1 MNYLVVAVA
10 APLFETLT
18 YAPIGSAT
26 PAVGVRVLVP
36 LGRRRITGYVLGTTP
51 EVETEY
57 TIRPILD
64 ILDKEPLFGPDM
76 VPFFKWVADY
86 YQYPI
91 GEVIKTALP
100 GGLTSQSGRTV
111 TLTDK
116 GHETLSPLLSS
127 PPSQAGPWFAA
138 LLEKGLL
145 SRSASAKIWRSNK
158 GKKLLLDW
166 QSQGLITINEVLS
179 SATTKAKTEV
189 CLGLN
194 EPLPDI
200 KLKKSEDKT
209 LNLIKEQLSSNRPL
223 VSRRDIT
230 KIYAGAGKAI
240 RSLAAQGIVVL
251 RDEQVYRDP
260 FGEQPLFYPRPDNLT
275 PEQETVLEQ
284 ILPKID
290 AQSFAPFLVHGVTGC
305 GKTEVYL
312 RAAEAILKKGGSV
325 LVLVP
330 EIALAT
336 QIEGHF
342 FSRFGGKIALLHS
355 GLSSGERFDQWQK
368 IARGQAEIV
377 IGARSA
383 IFAPLKNL
391 GLIIVDEEHDP
402 AYKQDDNLRYNA
414 RDLAVLRGRENSAV
428 VLLGTAT
435 PAVTSYHNGLHDKFT
450 IVSLKKRIFDRPLPE
465 VEIVDLK
472 KVPTVSEQSPLFS
485 PNLRRAL
492 QDNFAKGDQSLVFLN
507 RRGFANLLLCQDCGH
522 SITCPHCEVT
532 LTLHKH
538 KQRLICHYCGYQATS
553 AALCPHCRS
562 ARVKECGFGTERIE
576 EELRAMV
583 PKATIARLDRD
594 TTSSGRKDFIKI
606 LQAVRNRQTD
616 ILVGTQMITKGHHFP
631 HVTLVG
637 IIWADTGLTLPDYK
651 AAERT
656 FQLLSQVTGR
666 AGRGDKPGRVIIQTF
681 QPDHYAVVAAREHDY
696 QSFYDHEIALRHG
709 LSYPPYSRLVN
720 VKFSG
725 ENEELVRQAA
735 QDCAGMARK
744 SRIASSVEV
753 LGPAPAPLSK
763 LRNRYRWQL
772 LLKGQHQPSLAS
784 LAHFLRHN
792 PPSQTRNN
800 RVRMTLDIDPDSM
813 L

>member
-1 MNYLVVAVA
+1 VDYLVIAVA

-18 YAPIGSAT
+18 YAPMGRKL
-26 PAVGVRVLVP
+26 PALGVRVLVP
-36 LGRRRITGYVLGTTP
+36 LGRRRVTGYVLGTTP
-51 EVETEY
+51 KLDTEY

-64 ILDKEPLFGPDM
+64 ILDQEPLFGADM
-76 VPFFKWVADY
+76 VPFFKWIADY
-86 YQYPI
+86 YQYPL
-91 GEVIKTALP
+91 GEVIKCALP
-100 GGLTSQSGRTV
+100 GGLTSQSGRQV
-111 TLTDK
+111 SLTIK
-116 GHETLSPLLSS
+116 GLAKLSARLTS
-127 PPSQAGPWFAA
+127 PPPGSEPWFADFI
-138 LLEKGLL
+138 KTGVL
-145 SRSASAKIWRSNK
+145 SKAACTHIWRGK

-166 QSQGLITINEVLS
+166 QNQEFITIDEILQES
-179 SATTKAKTEV
+179 TTKAKTEV
-189 CLGLN
+189 CLRLA
-194 EPLPDI
+194 EPQPAITLSKP
-200 KLKKSEDKT
+200 EEKT
-209 LNLIKEQLSSNRPL
+209 LGLIKEHLGGQKSV
-223 VSRRDIT
+223 VSRRDIIKLYT
-230 KIYAGAGKAI
+230 GAAKAI
-240 RSLAAQGIVVL
+240 HSLEAQKVL
-251 RDEQVYRDP
+251 TLVDKQIYRDP
-260 FGEQPLFYPRPDNLT
+260 FGEQPIFYPRPDTLT
-275 PEQETVLEQ
+275 PEQDAALKQ
-284 ILPKID
+284 ILPQIK
-290 AQSFAPFLVHGVTGC
+290 SHTFTPFLVHGVTGC
-305 GKTEVYL
+305 GKTEIYL
-312 RAAEAILKKGGSV
+312 QAAETTLAQGRSV

-342 FSRFGGKIALLHS
+342 FSRFGDQIALLHS
-355 GLSSGERFDQWQK
+355 GLTTGERFDQWQK
-368 IARGQAEIV
+368 ITRGQASIV

-383 IFAPLKNL
+383 IFAPLANL

-414 RDLAVLRGRENSAV
+414 RDLAVLRGRESKAV
-428 VLLGTAT
+428 VLLGSAT
-435 PAVTSYHNGLHDKFT
+435 PSVTSYYNAQHGKFT
-450 IVSLKKRIFDRPLPE
+450 ILTLKKRIYDRPLPE

-492 QDNFAKGDQSLVFLN
+492 QDTYARGDQALVFLN

-522 SITCPHCEVT
+522 SISCPHCEVT
-532 LTLHKH
+532 LTVHKQ
-538 KQRLICHYCGYQATS
+538 KQRLICHYCGYQAPS
-553 AALCPHCRS
+553 AAICPHCRS
-562 ARVKECGFGTERIE
+562 ARVTECGFGTERIE

-594 TTSSGRKDFIKI
+594 TTSSNRKDFIKI
-606 LQAVRNRQTD
+606 LRGVHNRETD

-637 IIWADTGLTLPDYK
+637 IIWADTGLALPDYK

-666 AGRGDKPGRVIIQTF
+666 AGRGEKPGKVIIQTF

-696 QSFYDHEIALRHG
+696 QSFYEREIGLRHA

-725 ENEELVRQAA
+725 EKDELVRQAA
-735 QDCAGMARK
+735 LECAALARK
-744 SRIASSVEV
+744 SKNAAIVEI

-772 LLKGQHQPSLAS
+772 LLKGLNLQSLAS
-784 LAHFLRHN
+784 LGHFLRTT
-792 PPSQTRNN
+792 PPVQVRNN
-800 RVRMTLDIDPDSM
+800 KVRMTLDIDPDSM

>member
-1 MNYLVVAVA
+1 MDYLVVAVA
-10 APLFETLT
+10 APIFDTLT
-18 YAPIGSAT
+18 SAAKGPDI

-51 EVETEY
+51 ELKTEY

-64 ILDKEPLFGPDM
+64 VLDREPLFGADL
-76 VPFFKWVADY
+76 VPFFRWIADY

-91 GEVIKTALP
+91 GEVIKCALP
-100 GGLTSQSGRTV
+100 GGLTSQSGRQA
-111 TLTDK
+111 TLTQK
-116 GHETLSPLLSS
+116 GREELSALLPS
-127 PPSQAGPWFAA
+127 PPPGAGPWFTDLIAT
-138 LLEKGLL
+138 GSL
-145 SRSASAKIWRSNK
+145 SRAACAAIWRGK
-158 GKKLLLDW
+158 GKKLLLAW
-166 QSQGLITINEVLS
+166 QAKNLVTIDEVLQA
-179 SATTKAKTEV
+179 ATTKAKTEV
-189 CLGLN
+189 CLTLT

-200 KLKKSEDKT
+200 TLKKSGEKT
-209 LNLIKEQLSSNRPL
+209 LNLIREQQSSHKAV
-223 VSRRDIT
+223 VSRRDIS
-230 KIYAGAGKAI
+230 KLYSGAGKAI
-240 RSLAAQGIVVL
+240 RSLVELGVVSL
-251 RDEQVYRDP
+251 IDRQVYRDP
-260 FGEQPLFYPRPDNLT
+260 FGEQPPFYPRPEVLT
-275 PEQETVLEQ
+275 PEQGAVLEQ
-284 ILPKID
+284 ILPKIES
-290 AQSFAPFLVHGVTGC
+290 QTFTPFLIHGVTGC

-312 RAAEAILKKGGSV
+312 RAAETTLAQGRTV

-342 FSRFGGKIALLHS
+342 FSRFGDKIALLHS
-355 GLSSGERFDQWQK
+355 GLTSGERFDEWQR
-368 IARGQAEIV
+368 IARGQALIV
-377 IGARSA
+377 VGARSA
-383 IFAPLKNL
+383 IFAPLANL

-414 RDLAVLRGRENSAV
+414 RDLAVLRGRENRAV
-428 VLLGTAT
+428 VLLGSAT
-435 PAVTSYHNGLHDKFT
+435 PAVTSYYNGLHGKFT
-450 IVSLKKRIFDRPLPE
+450 TLTLAKRIFDRPLPE

-492 QDNFAKGDQSLVFLN
+492 QDNYAKGDQSLIFLN

-522 SITCPHCEVT
+522 SISCPHCEVT
-532 LTLHKH
+532 LTLHKQ
-538 KQRLICHYCGYQATS
+538 KQRLICHYCGHQSAS

-562 ARVKECGFGTERIE
+562 ANVRQCGFGTERIE
-576 EELRAMV
+576 EELRLIV

-594 TTSSGRKDFIKI
+594 TTSSNRKDFIKI
-606 LQAVRNRQTD
+606 LQAVRTRETD

-666 AGRGDKPGRVIIQTF
+666 AGRGEKPGRVIIQTF
-681 QPDHYAVVAAREHDY
+681 QPDHYAVVAAKEHDY
-696 QSFYDHEIALRHG
+696 QSFYDRDVSLRHA
-709 LSYPPYSRLVN
+709 LNYPPYSRLVN

-725 ENEELVRQAA
+725 DREELVSQAA
-735 QDCAGMARK
+735 LECAALARK
-744 SRIASSVEV
+744 SKNAASVEI

-772 LLKGQHQPSLAS
+772 LLKGQDLPSLTG
-784 LAHFLRHN
+784 LGHLLRTS
-792 PPSQTRNN
+792 PPAQVRNN
-800 RVRMTLDIDPDSM
+800 KVRMTLDIDPDSM

>member
-1 MNYLVVAVA
+1 MNHLVIVVA
-10 APLFETLT
+10 APLFDTLT
-18 YAPIGSAT
+18 YAPLSSEM

-36 LGRRRITGYVLGTTP
+36 LGRRRITGYVIGTSP
-51 EVETEY
+51 AQETEY
-57 TIRPILD
+57 KIRPILD
-64 ILDKEPLFGPDM
+64 ILDREPLFGADM

-86 YQYPI
+86 YHYPI
-91 GEVIKTALP
+91 GEVIKSALP
-100 GGLTSQSGRTV
+100 GGLTSQSGRQA
-111 TLTDK
+111 TLTAK
-116 GHETLSPLLSS
+116 GQEELSPLLAS
-127 PPSQAGPWFAA
+127 PPPGTAAWFAE
-138 LLEKGLL
+138 LINTGCI
-145 SRSASAKIWRSNK
+145 SRAACTKIWRGK
-158 GKKLLLDW
+158 GKKILIDW
-166 QSQGLITINEVLS
+166 QSKGLITIDEVLQ

-189 CLGLN
+189 CLHLT
-194 EPLPDI
+194 EPRPDVS
-200 KLKKSEDKT
+200 LKKSEEKT
-209 LNLIKEQLSSNRPL
+209 LALIKEQLSGPKAL
-223 VSRRDIT
+223 VARKDIT
-230 KIYAGAGKAI
+230 KLYSGAGKAI
-240 RSLAAQGIVVL
+240 RSLVDQGLISL
-251 RDEQVYRDP
+251 SEEQIYRDP
-260 FGEQPLFYPRPDNLT
+260 FGEQPLFYPRPENLT
-275 PEQETVLEQ
+275 AEQEAVLEH
-284 ILPKID
+284 ILPKIE
-290 AQSFAPFLVHGVTGC
+290 AHSFAPFLVHGVTGC

-312 RAAEAILKKGGSV
+312 QAAETTLAHGRTV

-330 EIALAT
+330 EIALAA

-342 FSRFGGKIALLHS
+342 FSRFGDKIALLHS

-368 IARGQAEIV
+368 IARGQVSIV

-383 IFAPLKNL
+383 IFAPLSNL

-414 RDLAVLRGRENSAV
+414 RDLAVLRARENKAV
-428 VLLGTAT
+428 TLLGSAT
-435 PAVTSYHNGLHDKFT
+435 PAVTSYYNGLHGKFT
-450 IVSLKKRIFDRPLPE
+450 ILSLQKRIFDRTMPE

-492 QDNFAKGDQSLVFLN
+492 QENYAQGNQSLVFLN

-522 SITCPHCEVT
+522 SISCPHCEVT

-538 KQRLICHYCGYQATS
+538 KQRLICHYCGHQSAS

-562 ARVKECGFGTERIE
+562 ARVRECGFGTERIE

-594 TTSSGRKDFIKI
+594 TTSSSRHDFIKI
-606 LQAVRNRQTD
+606 LRAVHNRETD

-637 IIWADTGLTLPDYK
+637 IVWADTGLTLPDYK

-666 AGRGDKPGRVIIQTF
+666 AGRGEKPGKVIIQTF

-696 QSFYDHEIALRHG
+696 QSFYEHEIGLRHA
-709 LSYPPYSRLVN
+709 LSYPPYSRLIN

-725 ENEELVRQAA
+725 EWEELVLKAA
-735 QDCAGMARK
+735 QECATLARK
-744 SRIASSVEV
+744 SRSASSVEI

-772 LLKGQHQPSLAS
+772 LLKGLNLAGLAD
-784 LAHFLRHN
+784 LAHYLRNN
-792 PPSQTRNN
+792 PPSQVRNN
-800 RVRMTLDIDPDSM
+800 KVRMTLDIDPDSM

>member
-1 MNYLVVAVA
+1 MDYLVVAVA

-18 YAPIGSAT
+18 YAPLGSKV
-26 PAVGVRVLVP
+26 PSVGARVLVP
-36 LGRRRITGYVLGTTP
+36 LGRRRITGYVVGTTP
-51 EVETEY
+51 EVDTKY

-100 GGLTSQSGRTV
+100 GGLTSQSGRTI

-116 GHETLSPLLSS
+116 GHAELPSVLSS
-127 PPSQAGPWFAA
+127 PPAGAGSWFPK
-138 LLEKGLL
+138 LIEKGQL
-145 SRSASAKIWRSNK
+145 SRSACTSIWRSK

-166 QSQGLITINEVLS
+166 QDQGLVIISEVLS
-179 SATTKAKTEV
+179 SATTKVKTEV
-189 CLGLN
+189 CLHLN
-194 EPLPDI
+194 ELPPDVS
-200 KLKKSEDKT
+200 LKKSEEKT
-209 LNLIKEQLSSNRPL
+209 LNLIKEQHSNNRAV

-230 KIYAGAGKAI
+230 KIYSGAGKAI
-240 RSLAAQGIVVL
+240 NSLAEQGIL
-251 RDEQVYRDP
+251 TLKDEQVYRDP
-260 FGEQPLFYPRPDNLT
+260 FGEQPLFYPRPDTLT
-275 PEQETVLEQ
+275 PEQEAVLEQ
-284 ILPKID
+284 ILPKVKE
-290 AQSFAPFLVHGVTGC
+290 QSFVPFLIHGVTGC

-312 RAAEAILKKGGSV
+312 QAAETALAQGRSV

-368 IARGQAEIV
+368 IARGEAQIV

-383 IFAPLKNL
+383 IFAPLVNL

-414 RDLAVLRGRENSAV
+414 RDLAVLRGRENKAV
-428 VLLGTAT
+428 VLLGSAT
-435 PAVTSYHNGLHDKFT
+435 PAVTSYYNGLNDKFT
-450 IVSLKKRIFDRPLPE
+450 ILTLQKRIFDRPLPE
-465 VEIVDLK
+465 VEIIDLK
-472 KVPTVSEQSPLFS
+472 KVPTVTEQSPLFS

-492 QDNFAKGDQSLVFLN
+492 QDNFSKGDQSLVFLN

-532 LTLHKH
+532 LTLHKQ
-538 KQRLICHYCGYQATS
+538 KQRLICHYCAYQAAS

-576 EELRAMV
+576 EELQAMV

-594 TTSSGRKDFIKI
+594 TTSAGRKDFINI
-606 LQAVRNRQTD
+606 LKNVRNRETD

-637 IIWADTGLTLPDYK
+637 IIWADTGLSLPDYK
-651 AAERT
+651 AGERT

-666 AGRGDKPGRVIIQTF
+666 AGRGDKPGKVIIQTF

-696 QSFYDHEIALRHG
+696 QSFYDREISLRHA

-720 VKFSG
+720 IKFSG
-725 ENEELVRQAA
+725 EKEGLVLQAA
-735 QDCAGMARK
+735 QECALMARK
-744 SRIASSVEV
+744 NKAAAGVEI

-763 LRNRYRWQL
+763 LRNRYRFQL
-772 LLKGQHQPSLAS
+772 LLKGQHQPTLAG
-784 LAHFLRHN
+784 LAHFLRNN
-792 PPSQTRNN
+792 PPTHIRSNK
-800 RVRMTLDIDPDSM
+800 VRMTLDIDPDSM

>member
-10 APLFETLT
+10 APLFDTLT
-18 YAPIGSAT
+18 YAPMGAQTAAI
-26 PAVGVRVLVP
+26 GVRVLVP
-36 LGRRRITGYVLGTTP
+36 LGRRRITGYVVGITP
-51 EVETEY
+51 KLETEY
-57 TIRPILD
+57 TVRPILD
-64 ILDKEPLFGPDM
+64 ILDKEPLFDADI

-91 GEVIKTALP
+91 GEVIKNALP
-100 GGLTSQSGRTV
+100 GGLTSQSGRTA
-111 TLTDK
+111 TLTKK
-116 GHETLSPLLSS
+116 GEEELASLLST
-127 PPSQAGPWFAA
+127 PPTQAGAWFEN
-138 LLEKGLL
+138 LLESGSL
-145 SRSASAKIWRSNK
+145 SRAACAKIWRGK

-166 QSQGLITINEVLS
+166 QAQGLITITEVLS
-179 SATTKAKTEV
+179 SATTKAKTET
-189 CLGLN
+189 CLHLAD
-194 EPLPDI
+194 PLPEI
-200 KLKKSEDKT
+200 SLKKSEEKT
-209 LNLIKEQLSSNRPL
+209 LALIKEQQNNQGAL
-223 VSRRDIT
+223 VSTRDIN
-230 KIYAGAGKAI
+230 KLYSGAAKAI
-240 RSLAAQGIVVL
+240 KSLVRQGLLTVSE
-251 RDEQVYRDP
+251 EQVYRDP
-260 FGEQPLFYPRPDNLT
+260 FGEQPIFYPRPETLT
-275 PEQETVLEQ
+275 PEQKTTLEQ
-284 ILPKID
+284 ITVKIT
-290 AQSFAPFLVHGVTGC
+290 AQTFTPFLIHGVTGC
-305 GKTEVYL
+305 GKTEIYL
-312 RAAEAILKKGGSV
+312 RAAETVLAQGRSV

-342 FSRFGGKIALLHS
+342 FSRFGDKIALLHS

-368 IARGQAEIV
+368 IARGQAPIV

-414 RDLAVLRGRENSAV
+414 RDLAVLRGRENKAV
-428 VLLGTAT
+428 VLLGSAT
-435 PAVTSYHNGLHDKFT
+435 PAVTSYYNGQHGKFT
-450 IVSLKKRIFDRPLPE
+450 TLTLAKRIYDRPLPE

-472 KVPTVSEQSPLFS
+472 KVPTVTEQSPLFS

-522 SITCPHCEVT
+522 SISCPHCEVT
-532 LTLHKH
+532 LTLHKN
-538 KQRLICHYCGYQATS
+538 KQRLICHYCGYQAAS

-562 ARVKECGFGTERIE
+562 ANVRECGFGTERIE

-594 TTSSGRKDFIKI
+594 TTSSSRNDFIKI
-606 LQAVRNRQTD
+606 LKSVHNRETD

-651 AAERT
+651 AGERT

-666 AGRGDKPGRVIIQTF
+666 AGRGEKPGKVIIQTF

-696 QSFYDHEIALRHG
+696 QSFYDREISLRHA

-725 ENEELVRQAA
+725 EKADLVQQAA
-735 QDCAGMARK
+735 QECASLARK
-744 SRIASSVEV
+744 NKNAASVEI

-772 LLKGQHQPSLAS
+772 LIKGLNLPSLTRM
-784 LAHFLRHN
+784 AHFLRN
-792 PPSQTRNN
+792 TPPGHVRSNK
-800 RVRMTLDIDPDSM
+800 VRMTLDIDPDSM

>member
-1 MNYLVVAVA
+1 MDYLVVAVA
-10 APLFETLT
+10 APLFDTLT
-18 YAPIGSAT
+18 YAPMGPDL

-36 LGRRRITGYVLGTTP
+36 LGRRRITGYVLETTP
-51 EVETEY
+51 KQETEY
-57 TIRPILD
+57 KVRPILEV
-64 ILDKEPLFGPDM
+64 LDKEPLFRADM
-76 VPFFKWVADY
+76 VPFFRWIADY
-86 YQYPI
+86 YHYPI
-91 GEVIKTALP
+91 GEVIKSALP
-100 GGLTSQSGRTV
+100 GGLTSQSGRQAS
-111 TLTDK
+111 LTPR
-116 GHETLSPLLSS
+116 GREELSPLVSA
-127 PPSQAGPWFAA
+127 PPPGADAWFAD
-138 LLEKGLL
+138 LITSGRL
-145 SRSASAKIWRSNK
+145 SRTVCSRIWRGK

-166 QSQGLITINEVLS
+166 QDKGFITIDEVLQD
-179 SATTKAKTEV
+179 ATTKAKTEV
-189 CLGLN
+189 CLHLN

-200 KLKKSEDKT
+200 PLKKSEEKT
-209 LNLIKEQLSSNRPL
+209 LQLIQEQLSSSPNTL
-223 VSRRDIT
+223 VTRRDIT
-230 KIYAGAGKAI
+230 KLYSGAGKAI
-240 RSLAAQGIVVL
+240 RSLEAQGVL
-251 RDEQVYRDP
+251 TISEQQVYRDP
-260 FGEQPLFYPRPDNLT
+260 FGEQPLFYPRPDTLT
-275 PEQETVLEQ
+275 PEQEAVLEQ
-284 ILPKID
+284 ILPPIK
-290 AQSFAPFLVHGVTGC
+290 AHSFAPFLVHGVTGC
-305 GKTEVYL
+305 GKTEIYL
-312 RAAEAILKKGGSV
+312 EAAETTLAQGRSV

-342 FSRFGGKIALLHS
+342 FSRFGDKIALLHS

-383 IFAPLKNL
+383 IFAPLVNL

-414 RDLAVLRGRENSAV
+414 RDLAVLRARDNKAV
-428 VLLGTAT
+428 ALLGSAT
-435 PAVTSYHNGLHDKFT
+435 PSVTSYYNSQHGKFT
-450 IVSLKKRIFDRPLPE
+450 VLTLKKRIFDRPLPE

-472 KVPTVSEQSPLFS
+472 KVPTVTEQSPLFS

-492 QDNFAKGDQSLVFLN
+492 QDNFARGDQSLVFLN

-522 SITCPHCEVT
+522 SISCPHCEVT

-538 KQRLICHYCGYQATS
+538 KQRLICHYCGYQAAS

-562 ARVKECGFGTERIE
+562 ARVRECGFGTERIE

-583 PKATIARLDRD
+583 PRATIARLDRD
-594 TTSSGRKDFIKI
+594 TTSANRSDFIKI
-606 LQAVRNRQTD
+606 LRAVHNRETD

-666 AGRGDKPGRVIIQTF
+666 AGRGEKPGKVIIQTF

-696 QSFYDHEIALRHG
+696 QSFYEHEIGLRHA
-709 LSYPPYSRLVN
+709 LSYPPYSRLIN

-725 ENEELVRQAA
+725 EKEQLVHQAA
-735 QDCAGMARK
+735 QECSALARK
-744 SRIASSVEV
+744 DKNAAVVEI

-763 LRNRYRWQL
+763 LRNSYRWQL
-772 LLKGQHQPSLAS
+772 LLKGHNLSSLAA
-784 LAHFLRHN
+784 LGHFLRSN
-792 PPSQTRNN
+792 PPSQVRANK
-800 RVRMTLDIDPDSM
+800 VRMSLDVDPDSM